1 MKLDPIMGKIGE
13 KETKELIL
21 IWLKKNKNSLFRA
34 NVSIFSQKTK

>member
-21 IWLKKNKNSLFRA
+21 YMAQKKKKLF
-34 NVSIFSQKTK
+34 VQG